1 MWSFFTI
8 KKKKKMM
15 MNHLLLE
22 RDSTDSRNSTKEW
35 TTREI
40 WRWLDRR
47 RRLSRGSI
55 LIFRW
60 WKLSVP
66 RLSRSIILGSRSMLS
81 QCYSKT
87 TRPFLSSLVLLRKCK
102 LLGWL
107 SQTALLLLHL
117 DLSLA
122 AKDVEWARRGK
133 YPCRLNVEGRW
144 RRQGWWLSMVFAERE
159 QCQPE
164 AVMTVAWWA
173 LQVMLLVLFIA
184 EHVEFDDV
192 KEVDCR
198 YVDWCH
204 FLQYSDDKKGIDCL
218 C

>member
-1 MWSFFTI
+1 MWSFFI
-8 KKKKKMM
+8 IIMKKKKMM
-15 MNHLLLE
+15 MNHLLE
-22 RDSTDSRNSTKEW
+22 RDSNNSRSSTKEW
-35 TTREI
+35 TIREI
-40 WRWLDRR
+40 WRWLARR

-60 WKLSVP
+60 WKWSVP
-66 RLSRSIILGSRSMLS
+66 QLFRLIILGSRSMLS

-164 AVMTVAWWA
+164 AVMTVAW
-173 LQVMLLVLFIA
+173 
-184 EHVEFDDV
+184 
-192 KEVDCR
+192 
-198 YVDWCH
+198 
-204 FLQYSDDKKGIDCL
+204 
-218 C
+218 